1 MKLKRRTLIRLILF
15 AMAAIIILLIRNFA
29 LMKQNRSQQIM
40 IRNGYMRALEDL
52 SAAADNINNTLEKQL
67 YAGTREQQAA
77 LANKLFNEASAAK
90 TAMAQLPLQELNL
103 ENTYKFLSQVGNYAQ
118 SAAKSDDKESKPDN
132 EEYKNL
138 KALHEYSEKLKDKIW
153 EIEQCVSSGEVEL
166 YSVSNNYTENEQPSM
181 ITEGFTEY
189 EEGFTSYPRL
199 IYDGPFSDHLMEKQP
214 EMTKN
219 SDGISK
225 KKALEKASSILDISS
240 NELTEIYEQEGKMP
254 AWVFS
259 DGKGSVSC
267 AVTKDGGFVSYF
279 IKSRQPNSADISV
292 TEAVDKASEFL
303 KGAGYGN
310 MKVTYFEK
318 SQNTVTVNFAYYVDE
333 VTCYTDLIKVSVALD
348 NGEILGFEAAGY
360 ITNHQKRQF
369 PEKVISIKECE
380 KHLSPY
386 LKCTTRSKA
395 LIPTEGGK
403 EAYCYE
409 YKCKTEDGKNV
420 LVYFNARTGEEEQI
434 LILIESEDG
443 TLTM

>member
-1 MKLKRRTLIRLILF
+1 MKLKRRTAIRLILF
-15 AMAAIIILLIRNFA
+15 TMTAIIILLIRNCV
-29 LMKQNRSQQIM
+29 LMRQNRSQQIM
-40 IRNGYMRALEDL
+40 IRNAYMRALEDL

-90 TAMAQLPLQELNL
+90 SAMAQLPLQELNL

-118 SAAKSDDKESKPDN
+118 SAAKSDDKESKPNN

-138 KALHEYSEKLKDKIW
+138 KSLHEYSQKLKDKIW
-153 EIEQCVSSGEVEL
+153 EIEKGVSTGELEL
-166 YSVSNNYTENEQPSM
+166 YSISVDHSDEKPPM

-219 SDGISK
+219 SDVISK
-225 KKALEKASSILDISS
+225 KKALEKASSILNISS
-240 NELTEIYEQEGKMP
+240 NDLTEIYEQEGKMP

-267 AVTKDGGFVSYF
+267 AVTREGGYVSYF
-279 IKSRQPNSADISV
+279 IKSRQPDNAALSV
-292 TEAVDKASEFL
+292 SEAVDKASEFI
-303 KGAGYGN
+303 KEAGYAN

-333 VTCYTDLIKVSVALD
+333 VICYTDLIKISVALD
-348 NGEILGFEAAGY
+348 NGEILGFEATGY
-360 ITNHQKRQF
+360 LTNHQKRQF

-380 KHLSPY
+380 KNISPY

-409 YKCKTEDGKNV
+409 YKCKSEDGKNV

-434 LILIESEDG
+434 LILIESENG